1 MNARRT
7 APRPASNTIE
17 PAGERIQK
25 VLARA
30 GMGSRR
36 ELEEWIEA
44 GRITI
49 NGQVAKLGDKLR
61 AGDTLS
67 IDGRPVPAARLFRE
81 PTRVLAYYK
90 PPGIVCSRKDPEG
103 RPTVFQQLPSR
114 YRGRWVSVGRL
125 DLNTSGL
132 LLLTND
138 GELANRLMHP
148 SAEVER
154 EYAVRVLGKV
164 DNDMLQRLTTG
175 VALDDGAA
183 RFEAVQ
189 AAGGE
194 GANRWFHVTLREGR
208 NREVRRL
215 WESQGVTVS
224 RLIRFRYGT
233 ALLPRERHLGDW
245 WELEPDQVEELNRCA
260 GLTPATAGPK
270 APKSRPIRARQRR
283 RN

>member
-1 MNARRT
+1 
-7 APRPASNTIE
+7 
-17 PAGERIQK
+17 
-25 VLARA
+25 
-30 GMGSRR
+30 MGSRR

-49 NGQVAKLGDKLR
+49 NRQVAKLGDKLR
-61 AGDTLS
+61 EGDTLS

-81 PTRVLAYYK
+81 PARVLAYYK

-103 RPTVFQQLPSR
+103 RPTIFQQMPAR

-164 DNDMLQRLTTG
+164 DDALLQRLTTG
-175 VALDDGAA
+175 VVLDDGVA
-183 RFEAVQ
+183 RFDAVQ
-189 AAGGE
+189 AAGGD

-233 ALLPRERHLGDW
+233 AVLPRERHLGDW
-245 WELEPDQVEELNRCA
+245 WELEPDQVGELKRCA
-260 GLTPATAGPK
+260 GLTPD
-270 APKSRPIRARQRR
+270 APEQKPRQSLPPRSRHRR